1 MTGSQCALKA
11 GQAKDLAGFVVKI
24 KRVQGAQQ
32 AQQVDYYY
40 YYGVLCEVD
49 QTRSMAM
56 DGWLVVNRLQTLTVK
71 KVPMV
76 VPFKTR

>member
-32 AQQVDYYY
+32 AQRAQQVDYYY
-40 YYGVLCEVD
+40 YV
-49 QTRSMAM
+49 R
-56 DGWLVVNRLQTLTVK
+56 
-71 KVPMV
+71 
-76 VPFKTR
+76 